1 VSYTGRTPSCSLI
14 PALPPSSRSCHPLGR
29 YGSNGARTRSSSTAL
44 PAGILTPQGDHH
56 PAPAEQVRTV
66 PAQRPGAGAPRRQA
80 RRPRIS
86 RHRPASMGQAHG
98 SKAAQVPHGLP
109 ALPRPDPC
117 RTATSRNPSHG
128 INHQRA
134 GCREIWHVRFGGG
147 RAEKD
152 PRTAGTSPYG
162 LPNPRA
168 AACREHGSLPRSRLA
183 LSPGECAPG
192 LSAISRAA
200 AWSFMPSWGWLSGP
214 AEGRAPARWGFPSL
228 SPGPTRERPGNRRS

>member
-1 VSYTGRTPSCSLI
+1 MAQTAQERGHHRPRSRPGSL
-14 PALPPSSRSCHPLGR
+14 P
-29 YGSNGARTRSSSTAL
+29 
-44 PAGILTPQGDHH
+44 PQGDHH

-117 RTATSRNPSHG
+117 RTATSRNPGHG

-147 RAEKD
+147 IRKRTRELRA
-152 PRTAGTSPYG
+152 PRRTAYPTPVRRLVADTARCPDRDRLS
-162 LPNPRA
+162 LPENVPRA
-168 AACREHGSLPRSRLA
+168 CRQSPGRLHGPLCLPGAGAGQQRDEHLRVGASPACHRVPPRS
-183 LSPGECAPG
+183 G
-192 LSAISRAA
+192 LVTGDRDY
-200 AWSFMPSWGWLSGP
+200 G
-214 AEGRAPARWGFPSL
+214 
-228 SPGPTRERPGNRRS
+228 